1 MKTFEEIMSGITDH
15 IHYDRSASQLTS
27 LALTKFAE
35 EITQKGATI
44 LNCSPKQ
51 IKLDDGTVVKVIGT
65 YLKYTYNE
73 ETIYY
78 IQFDDNPFFG
88 ASGYITEKNGISTGV
103 TELPIVYNDVNEY
116 LVEEKNIEQL
126 FNNIFIAEDYL
137 KKLSRIR
144 KDKDVKITQNIY
156 YF

>member
-1 MKTFEEIMSGITDH
+1 MKTLKEIMDGIP
-15 IHYDRSASQLTS
+15 DRITYSRHATQLAS

-35 EITQKGATI
+35 EITQKGAII
-44 LNCSPKQ
+44 LKCSPKQ
-51 IKLDDGTVVKVIGT
+51 IKLDDGTIVKVIGT

-78 IQFDDNPFFG
+78 IQFDDNPFFCPK
-88 ASGYITEKNGISTGV
+88 GYITEKNGVSTGV

-126 FNNIFIAEDYL
+126 FKNIFIAEDYL

>member
-1 MKTFEEIMSGITDH
+1 MKTFEEIMSGVTDH
-15 IHYDRSASQLTS
+15 VHYARSASQLTS
-27 LALTKFAE
+27 LALTKFAKQISE
-35 EITQKGATI
+35 KGAKI
-44 LNCSPKQ
+44 LCCSPKL
-51 IKLDDGTVVKVIGT
+51 IKLNDGTIEKVIGT

-88 ASGYITEKNGISTGV
+88 ASGYITEKNGVSTGV

-126 FNNIFIAEDYL
+126 FKNIFIAEDYL